1 MQVQMM
7 NAWCKNLLHSHL
19 WESCKCHCSLSLLLY
34 QINIIFTIWGCLL
47 LQYLGKRKKSIKFN
61 RLRIE
66 VLFIPIITPPM
77 CMCEA
82 LNPSLTLELFF
93 YDLENQK
100 YFLFSL
106 LSLTVSAIVHWF
118 LMIKKV
124 VFIPNSLM

>member
-93 YDLENQK
+93 LWFRKSEI
-100 YFLFSL
+100 FSIFPSKSNSECNC
-106 LSLTVSAIVHWF
+106 SLIFNDKESG
-118 LMIKKV
+118 LY
-124 VFIPNSLM
+124 S